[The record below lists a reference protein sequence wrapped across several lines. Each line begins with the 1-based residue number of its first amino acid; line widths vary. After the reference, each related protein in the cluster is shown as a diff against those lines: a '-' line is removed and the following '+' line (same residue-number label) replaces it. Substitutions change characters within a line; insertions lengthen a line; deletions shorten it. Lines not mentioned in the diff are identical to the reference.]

1 MAGYTEVVNRT
12 QVQWEF
18 FVVYQS
24 DLGAAWNPKTIQQ
37 EHLYRASVP
46 EVDRDVCRVD
56 SRTVGAF
63 LLRHVLLFVN
73 KEANSRW
80 NQTIPTW

>member
-1 MAGYTEVVNRT
+1 MAGHTEVVYRT

-24 DLGAAWNPKTIQQ
+24 DLGVAWNPKTIRQ
-37 EHLYRASVP
+37 EHLYRPSIP

-63 LLRHVLLFVN
+63 LLRAVLLFVN
-73 KEANSRW
+73 KEANFHW
-80 NQTIPTW
+80 NQTIPTS